1 MTRAAGRAP
10 TKRGPKPPIQPVTVR
25 PGKKTGAASASGR
38 TRSVTI
44 KAAATLER
52 ATPYLQVAD
61 ARCAE
66 LSDSNIS
73 CLIRKLG
80 KGRAADAEQRFVTCG
95 DGTQASR
102 N

>member
-1 MTRAAGRAP
+1 MTKLARTAATKPGR
-10 TKRGPKPPIQPVTVR
+10 KPPIQAVTMMAR
-25 PGKKTGAASASGR
+25 KKTGATSASGR

-95 DGTQASR
+95 DGTQAAR